1 MHTPSGSAKPCT
13 RHTDNNITVQ
23 LKIEPFPT
31 IEDLEFQEV
40 LGGAKMTKIKGQR
53 LVNEKE
59 NEKMENTKELS
70 EKRCVSVEIT

>member
-1 MHTPSGSAKPCT
+1 
-13 RHTDNNITVQ
+13 
-23 LKIEPFPT
+23 
-31 IEDLEFQEV
+31 
-40 LGGAKMTKIKGQR
+40 MTKIKRQR